1 MDRIGK
7 AGLLA
12 TCLSVVGCQSTP
24 KATEGTDERPNILFI
39 LSDDHTSQAWGI
51 YGGILS
57 DYVKN
62 EHIRRLAQE
71 GCVLDNCFCTNS
83 ISVPSRAAIMTGAY
97 SHRNGVYTL
106 EDRLDPAMD
115 NIAKQMQAGGY
126 QTALF
131 GKWHLKTQPMGFDT
145 FAVFHDQGE
154 YVNPLFKTAD
164 QWVDD
169 DQGKQGVE
177 EIGFSTDLVADKTI
191 EWIRNRDTSKP
202 FLMCCHFKA
211 THEPWDFPERMKH
224 LYDDVVFPEPE
235 SMMEFG
241 PEASGRAFQGQ
252 QLENMGWRWETAS
265 KDPDAWW
272 CRYPELPFS
281 TQGMDRVAARKQIY
295 QKMIR
300 DYLRCGATIDDN
312 IGRLLKMLDE
322 EGLSKNTIVVYV
334 SDQGYFLGEHG
345 MFDKRMMYEE
355 PLHMPFVIR
364 YPKEIPAGTRNKD
377 LILNVDFAATL
388 ADYAGVEAPE
398 RSQGKSFRENLKGET
413 PADWRKE
420 MYYRYWTHHSIR
432 PAHMGI
438 RNERYKLMFLYGDR
452 LDATGSEATPTVPAW
467 EFHDLLVDP
476 KEDKNLY
483 DDPQYAD
490 VIQEMKQQLLKLR
503 TEVGDTDADTPR
515 MKEIMERYYW

>member
-1 MDRIGK
+1 MKNADLILK

-12 TCLSVVGCQSTP
+12 TCLPIIGCNSN
-24 KATEGTDERPNILFI
+24 KKTEKEAEERPNILFI
-39 LSDDHTSQAWGI
+39 LSDDHTGQAWGI
-51 YGGILS
+51 YGGILA

-62 EHIRRLAQE
+62 ENIRRLAQE

-83 ISVPSRAAIMTGAY
+83 ISAPSRAAIMTGAY

-106 EDRLDPAMD
+106 EDGLDPAVD

-126 QTALF
+126 QTALI
-131 GKWHLKTQPMGFDT
+131 GKWHLKRQPAGFDH
-145 FAVFHDQGE
+145 FNVFHDQGE
-154 YVNPLFKTAD
+154 YVNPIFKTAEN
-164 QWVDD
+164 WVDD
-169 DQGKQGVE
+169 DKGKQGVE
-177 EIGFSTDLVADKTI
+177 VKGFSTDIVTDQTM
-191 EWIRNRDTSKP
+191 EWIRNRDKNKP
-202 FLMCCHFKA
+202 FMMCCHFKA

-241 PEASGRAFQGQ
+241 PEESGRAFQGQ

-281 TQGMDRVAARKQIY
+281 TKGMDKVAARKKIY
-295 QKMIR
+295 QKMIK

-364 YPKEIPAGTRNKD
+364 YPRG
-377 LILNVDFAATL
+377 
-388 ADYAGVEAPE
+388 
-398 RSQGKSFRENLKGET
+398 KGEM
-413 PADWRKE
+413 ADWRNEMHVLPIGKGKKLRDGDDIAILSLGPIGNEVIKAIKE
-420 MYYRYWTHHSIR
+420 IEGDGISI
-432 PAHMGI
+432 AHYDMIYLKPMDEELLHEVGKKFSRIITVENGVI
-438 RNERYKLMFLYGDR
+438 RGGLGSAVLEFMADNGYTPKIKRIGVPDEFVEHGPISELYKLCGM
-452 LDATGSEATPTVPAW
+452 DAKCIAE
-467 EFHDLLVDP
+467 EI
-476 KEDKNLY
+476 KKM
-483 DDPQYAD
+483 
-490 VIQEMKQQLLKLR
+490 VI
-503 TEVGDTDADTPR
+503 GG
-515 MKEIMERYYW
+515 